1 MRRFMLLIAVLAAL
15 VPVAKAS
22 ARCASTEDR
31 MSADLLALRNRMIVA
46 AMSCGLQSEYNHRF
60 VLRFRPVLQA
70 NDRSVTDYFRRFHGG
85 EHFESAK
92 DAFITDMV
100 NAMSQEASRS
110 NGGFCAHAYQMI
122 DEMNA
127 IRSMDHLASYAMRK
141 DLSPPGVHLCA
152 VDGHQR
158 RW

>member
-1 MRRFMLLIAVLAAL
+1 MRRFMFLIAALAAL
-15 VPVAKAS
+15 VPVAS
-22 ARCASTEDR
+22 AQCASTEDQ

-46 AMSCGLQSEYNHRF
+46 AMSRGLQSEYNHRF

-100 NAMSQEASRS
+100 NACLRKHPGRMEGSAPMR
-110 NGGFCAHAYQMI
+110 
-122 DEMNA
+122 
-127 IRSMDHLASYAMRK
+127 IR
-141 DLSPPGVHLCA
+141 
-152 VDGHQR
+152 
-158 RW
+158 